1 MGLFDVFKKKETS
14 YKQDNT
20 PKEHEVIIE
29 SDSLLCDVKAFVE
42 RYNNCYYFYL
52 WFNPMSPDC
61 KVKACWIC
69 NRSKAPEKIN
79 TDDMGNGKAPMM
91 PAEFVDHE
99 LNGISINEKA
109 LSIVW
114 FEEGASA
121 ALLCDDEIL
130 CVIPEW
136 SGFKDFHGYAKYAKG
151 TGPFA
156 WEITGALERLTER
169 INNAKKFWETFA
181 KDEKSAWMW
190 LSNQLSEVKGFVGNH
205 EDDFN
210 IANKTDKLLKN
221 TAFPPKIVTSGTR
234 NGIVYGITAG
244 VSLAAM
250 PSVDMYV
257 KDEPKNARRIELGF
271 AAEEKFRQI
280 CRPMYAN
287 ISMYASI
294 PWQQLTFLA
303 HGHTV
308 PFNNIKGFEAVLFV
322 NPHFVEGLESPAY
335 SDFLDGGTTNMLW
348 VVPITKKEYDFIVNN
363 DMETLMQKAAD
374 PLRIHIFDGKNKFL
388 L

>member
-1 MGLFDVFKKKETS
+1 MGLFEVFKKKEKS
-14 YKQDNT
+14 
-20 PKEHEVIIE
+20 PEECEIIIE
-29 SDSLLCDVKAFVE
+29 SNSLLCDVQAFVE
-42 RYNNCYYFYL
+42 RYKNCYYFYL
-52 WFNPMSPDC
+52 WFNPTSPDC

-69 NRSKAPEKIN
+69 NRNKAPKKIN

-91 PAEFVDHE
+91 PAEYVAHD
-99 LNGISINEKA
+99 LDGISLDEQK

-121 ALLCDDEIL
+121 ALTYNDEIL

-156 WEITGALERLTER
+156 WEITGALDTLTER
-169 INNAKKFWETFA
+169 VNNAKKFWETFA

-190 LSNQLSEVKGFVGNH
+190 LSNQLSEVKDFVGDH
-205 EDDFN
+205 ESDFN
-210 IANKTDKLLKN
+210 IANKTDKTLKD
-221 TAFPPKIVTSGTR
+221 TTFPPKIVISGTR
-234 NGIVYGITAG
+234 DGVVYGITAG

-250 PSVDMYV
+250 PSVDMHT
-257 KDEPKNARRIELGF
+257 KDDPKNIRRMELGF

-287 ISMYASI
+287 LSMYASI
-294 PWQQLTFLA
+294 PWQQFTFLA

-308 PFNNIKGFEAVLFV
+308 PFKNLKGFEAVLFV
-322 NPHFVEGLESPAY
+322 NPNFVDGLESPAY
-335 SDFLDGGTTNMLW
+335 SGFLDGGIVNMLW
-348 VVPITKKEYDFIVNN
+348 VVPITQKEYDFIVNN
-363 DMETLMQKAAD
+363 DMAALMQKAEN
-374 PLRIHIFDGKNKFL
+374 PRRIHIFDGKNKFL